1 MLSFITWTVDPV
13 AFSIPF
19 LGREVRWYGI
29 CFALGFAIGSWL
41 VWKQWQSEKLPEP
54 WFEKLFLYVIAMT
67 IVGSRLGHCLFY
79 NILDFSA
86 ISDTGK
92 HFINKESEY
101 FIYPWKILYIWE
113 GGLASHG
120 GTLGIII
127 GMWFYCKWVTNK
139 SMLWVLDRLVV
150 PVGFTAAF
158 IRLGNLMNHEI
169 YGHVTDKPWGF
180 RFTENLA
187 YMRRGME
194 PIFSAPSHPT
204 QIYEMFFYV
213 LTSCICMW
221 MYWKRKDYNY
231 AGLIF
236 GVFLIGI
243 FLPRFF
249 IEFLKNVQESFE
261 VNMTL
266 DMGQWLSIPFI
277 AAGIYLACKGLKAKL
292 AALSK

>member
-29 CFALGFAIGSWL
+29 CFAVGFAIGSWL
-41 VWKQWQSEKLPEP
+41 VWKQWKSEKLPEP
-54 WFEKLFLYVIAMT
+54 WFDKLFLYVVLMT
-67 IVGSRLGHCLFY
+67 IIGSRLGHCLFY
-79 NILDFSA
+79 APLHYLS
-86 ISDTGK
+86 
-92 HFINKESEY
+92 H
-101 FIYPWKILYIWE
+101 PWEMLKIWE

-127 GMWFYCKWVTNK
+127 GIWFYCKWVTNK
-139 SMLWVLDRLVV
+139 PMLWVLDRLVV

-169 YGHVTDKPWGF
+169 YGHATDKPWGF
-180 RFTENLA
+180 RFTENLV
-187 YMRRGME
+187 YVRRGME
-194 PIFSAPSHPT
+194 PVFSAPSHPT

-236 GVFLIGI
+236 GVFLTGI

-261 VNMTL
+261 ADMTL

-277 AAGIYLACKGLKAKL
+277 VAGVYLTCKGLKARL
-292 AALSK
+292 AAPSK